1 MSKKSKEIILYVITF
16 IALFIVAN
24 LVFHYL
30 DEKNDETF
38 YQWVKEDYESCIS
51 RAKQNSRDSEW
62 CGEIRDA
69 AKLSY
74 SRATGHSNSNILLQ
88 LLMPMLFVLVV
99 TVRNLGK
106 EIKELKAR
114 FDV

>member
-16 IALFIVAN
+16 IVLFIVPN

-30 DEKNDETF
+30 DQKNDETF
-38 YQWVKEDYESCIS
+38 YQWVKEDHESCIT

-88 LLMPMLFVLVV
+88 LFMPIMFVLLL
-99 TVRNLGK
+99 TIRNLGK
-106 EIKELKAR
+106 EIKELKTR